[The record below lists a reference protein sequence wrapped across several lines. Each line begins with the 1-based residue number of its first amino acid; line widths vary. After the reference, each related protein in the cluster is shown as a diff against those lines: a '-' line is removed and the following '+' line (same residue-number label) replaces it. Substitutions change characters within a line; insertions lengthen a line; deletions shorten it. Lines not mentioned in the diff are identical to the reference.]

1 MQPPLAGVVSACE
14 ALNIC
19 IAASVGGMH
28 FGSIEPGSTGGSG
41 GLQLEATFWLR
52 SQQSRQLERHTLAVV
67 PGHVSAEAA
76 EALEDALVS
85 ASSSIAGGGE
95 QQLAGPGLGLPGH
108 RLMDEQPGQLPVATA
123 GGSTSSLV
131 ADWEQEHG
139 LAAAAAAMPTA
150 AAPRSRASVLDS
162 PSELCRSPLEQ
173 QARPWLTLAEQ
184 QAAASSS
191 GARPSTTGMKE
202 GEGDVGTRGRLDA
215 ASEAALREA
224 ATDFMHP
231 SHWASARQAAAGA
244 VAAEAAARARST
256 GSSDAPSFL
265 LPGRHYSSSD
275 GSSETG
281 DAAGRRRL
289 SQQLAAAMGMP
300 AAAAGLQQPASA
312 AVAGGAVAI
321 AAAAGGDVPL
331 ALYGQA
337 DHLLEANRQ
346 LTLSER
352 LQLAVRAGQ
361 LLALF
366 APFLLLGTA
375 LLLLAA
381 QVDAAAARR
390 RRQEVAVAAVAG
402 IALAEVQPSQTAS
415 RLRTAAFKLL
425 LGACKRR
432 CASLLLAR
440 WLCMRA
446 NTARSFACLPCWPAC
461 LPAGKVPTVVPVPCW
476 LVPPCLLPAAAPPSS
491 SGASGQPPVRTSSHR
506 QDRGRE
512 AGQGC
517 MHAPLAPPQPC
528 PPSPPA
534 IQPDSAGLPCPPAFP
549 ACLRCCRTFAA

>member
-28 FGSIEPGSTGGSG
+28 FGSNEPGSAGGSG

-67 PGHVSAEAA
+67 PGHVSAEGA
-76 EALEDALVS
+76 EPLEDALVS

-95 QQLAGPGLGLPGH
+95 QQLAGLGLGLPGH

-162 PSELCRSPLEQ
+162 PSELCRSPQEQ

-191 GARPSTTGMKE
+191 GARQATTGMKE

-244 VAAEAAARARST
+244 VAAEAVARARST

-265 LPGRHYSSSD
+265 LPGRHYSSSE
-275 GSSETG
+275 GSSGTG

-300 AAAAGLQQPASA
+300 AAAAGLQQPALA

-321 AAAAGGDVPL
+321 AAAGGDVPL

-366 APFLLLGTA
+366 APFLLLGTG

-415 RLRTAAFKLL
+415 RLRTVAFKLL

-446 NTARSFACLPCWPAC
+446 NTARSFAC
-461 LPAGKVPTVVPVPCW
+461 
-476 LVPPCLLPAAAPPSS
+476 
-491 SGASGQPPVRTSSHR
+491 
-506 QDRGRE
+506 
-512 AGQGC
+512 
-517 MHAPLAPPQPC
+517 
-528 PPSPPA
+528 
-534 IQPDSAGLPCPPAFP
+534 
-549 ACLRCCRTFAA
+549 

>member
-1 MQPPLAGVVSACE
+1 VQPPLAGVVSACE
-14 ALNIC
+14 AINIC

-28 FGSIEPGSTGGSG
+28 FGSIEPGSAGGSG

-76 EALEDALVS
+76 EPLEDALLS

-95 QQLAGPGLGLPGH
+95 QQLAGLGLGLPGH
-108 RLMDEQPGQLPVATA
+108 RLLDDQPAQLPVATGGA
-123 GGSTSSLV
+123 GSSSLV

-150 AAPRSRASVLDS
+150 AAPHSRASVLDS
-162 PSELCRSPLEQ
+162 PSELCRSPQELL
-173 QARPWLTLAEQ
+173 ARPWLTLAQQ
-184 QAAASSS
+184 QAAASGS
-191 GARPSTTGMKE
+191 GAQLGATTTGAKE
-202 GEGDVGTRGRLDA
+202 GAGDVGTRGRLDA

-231 SHWASARQAAAGA
+231 SHWASTRQAAAGA
-244 VAAEAAARARST
+244 AAADDAGRARST

-275 GSSETG
+275 GSSEAG
-281 DAAGRRRL
+281 GAAGRRRL
-289 SQQLAAAMGMP
+289 SQQLDAVLGMP
-300 AAAAGLQQPASA
+300 AAAASAAAGLQHPALA
-312 AVAGGAVAI
+312 AAAASPVAI
-321 AAAAGGDVPL
+321 AAAGGDAPL

-366 APFLLLGTA
+366 APFLLLGTG

-402 IALAEVQPSQTAS
+402 IPLVEVEPSQTAS

-432 CASLLLAR
+432 CASLSLPGWLYMRVNAR
-440 WLCMRA
+440 Q
-446 NTARSFACLPCWPAC
+446 FACLPCWPVCWQNTNNLACALLTHPPC
-461 LPAGKVPTVVPVPCW
+461 LPAC
-476 LVPPCLLPAAAPPSS
+476 
-491 SGASGQPPVRTSSHR
+491 SGAAFIKWGQWAATREDIFPQARNKEG
-506 QDRGRE
+506 GRPE
-512 AGQGC
+512 MIAC
-517 MHAPLAPPQPC
+517 MHHRPRL
-528 PPSPPA
+528 SP
-534 IQPDSAGLPCPPAFP
+534 IQLCPPADMP
-549 ACLRCCRTFAA
+549 SCQT

>member
-1 MQPPLAGVVSACE
+1 
-14 ALNIC
+14 
-19 IAASVGGMH
+19 
-28 FGSIEPGSTGGSG
+28 
-41 GLQLEATFWLR
+41 
-52 SQQSRQLERHTLAVV
+52 
-67 PGHVSAEAA
+67 
-76 EALEDALVS
+76 
-85 ASSSIAGGGE
+85 
-95 QQLAGPGLGLPGH
+95 
-108 RLMDEQPGQLPVATA
+108 MDEQPGQLPVATA

-162 PSELCRSPLEQ
+162 PSELCRSPQEQ

-191 GARPSTTGMKE
+191 GARQATTGMKE

-244 VAAEAAARARST
+244 VAAEAVARARST

-265 LPGRHYSSSD
+265 LPGRHYSSSE
-275 GSSETG
+275 GSSGTG

-300 AAAAGLQQPASA
+300 AAAAGLQQPALA

-321 AAAAGGDVPL
+321 AAAGGDVPL

-366 APFLLLGTA
+366 APFLLLGTG

-415 RLRTAAFKLL
+415 RLRTVAFKLL

-446 NTARSFACLPCWPAC
+446 NTARSFAC
-461 LPAGKVPTVVPVPCW
+461 
-476 LVPPCLLPAAAPPSS
+476 
-491 SGASGQPPVRTSSHR
+491 
-506 QDRGRE
+506 
-512 AGQGC
+512 
-517 MHAPLAPPQPC
+517 
-528 PPSPPA
+528 
-534 IQPDSAGLPCPPAFP
+534 
-549 ACLRCCRTFAA
+549 